1 MRNTHRLP
9 PQQFMKKICEVS
21 CKNSNIII
29 YQILY
34 NKSLVLKIVV
44 VSNVKELFSHSPKK
58 KKIRYFLF
66 TQVSTFSLIIKI
78 VYLELNSI
86 ANSLFYVKHYL
97 FQ

>member
-1 MRNTHRLP
+1 MFGL
-9 PQQFMKKICEVS
+9 
-21 CKNSNIII
+21 KNCGCFKCQGAI
-29 YQILY
+29 
-34 NKSLVLKIVV
+34 
-44 VSNVKELFSHSPKK
+44 FSFSQKK
-58 KKIRYFLF
+58 KKNSYFLF